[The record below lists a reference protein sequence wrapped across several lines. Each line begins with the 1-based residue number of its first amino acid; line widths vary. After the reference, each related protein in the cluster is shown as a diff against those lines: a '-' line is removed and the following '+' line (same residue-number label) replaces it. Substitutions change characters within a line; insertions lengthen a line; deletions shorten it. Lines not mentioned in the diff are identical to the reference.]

1 MTIPG
6 AFLDAL
12 DALPDGYA
20 EGDAGGRRYG
30 TTVTRSPDGRRQWL
44 YAEELGGEDRI
55 SFNLYL
61 LESAPALR
69 PCEMPAEKVIAF
81 VLAFRL
87 DPASHGR
94 PRTPSARS
102 SPSTTDDGIPA

>member
-1 MTIPG
+1 MVPG

-12 DALPDGYA
+12 AALPNGYA

-44 YAEELGGEDRI
+44 YAQELGGEDRI

-61 LESAPALR
+61 LESGPALR
-69 PCEMPAEKVIAF
+69 PCEMPGDKVIAF

-87 DPASHGR
+87 DKASPKR
-94 PRTPSARS
+94 PGMPSARS
-102 SPSTTDDGIPA
+102 SPSTTDDRIPP